1 MAKSGQSKQKS
12 DPLTSEIM
20 LNRSE
25 IYQIYTSFLTIN
37 RNIIYIKNQNNWI
50 NET

>member
-12 DPLTSEIM
+12 DLLTSEIM
-20 LNRSE
+20 LNRGE
-25 IYQIYTSFLTIN
+25 IYQIYTSILTIN
-37 RNIIYIKNQNNWI
+37 RNIIFIKNQNNWI